1 MFHRLNDA
9 DLAELRAIFGAERV
23 ATGESVLN
31 LHSAD
36 QAYHKG
42 YRPEAVVFP
51 VATAEVAALM
61 RLAHERRIPV
71 TPWGAGT
78 SLEGNCVPAAG
89 GIVIDFQQ
97 MDKILAVRPADFQVD
112 VQAGVPYKDMN
123 RELARHGLFFPP
135 DPGANATIGGMVATN
150 ASGIRT
156 IKYGATRDNVL
167 RLTAVLPGGR
177 VLAAGTRAPKSSAG
191 YDLVRLLVGS
201 EGTLAVVTE
210 ATLRLSGIP
219 EEYSAAVA
227 TFAAVREAAAAVA
240 DIMASG
246 LEPAALELLDE
257 NAAAVIAAEGRI
269 RLEARPT
276 LFVEFSGSH
285 AAGLAADV
293 DQTRELCAGRGCLAF
308 SSGVGRAERN
318 RLWEARHGF
327 GESLIRAHPGEN
339 VLIIDTAVPLSAFA
353 ETVEFAVAAAAAEKL
368 TASVCAHAGDGNLH
382 LNIVGR
388 MQDPAFMARVAPVY
402 EKIVEFAIA
411 RGGTATGEHGVG
423 IGKRKF
429 MRRQHGFGVEVMAGI
444 KRFFDPHGILN
455 PCKVL
460 PSEEPPGGDP

>member
-1 MFHRLNDA
+1 MFHRLNAA
-9 DLAELRAIFGAERV
+9 DLADLRAIFDAERV

-36 QAYHKG
+36 QAYHRG

-51 VATAEVAALM
+51 VSTAEVAALM

-89 GIVIDFQQ
+89 GLVLDFQR
-97 MDKILAVRPADFQVD
+97 MDRILAVRPADFQVD

-123 RELARHGLFFPP
+123 RALARHGLFFPP

-156 IKYGATRDNVL
+156 IKYGATRDNVM

-177 VLAAGTRAPKSSAG
+177 VIQAGTRAPKSSAG

-227 TFAAVREAAAAVA
+227 TFGTVRQAAAAVA

-246 LEPAALELLDE
+246 LEPTALELLDE
-257 NAAAVIAAEGRI
+257 NAAAVIAAEGRV
-269 RLEARPT
+269 RLAVRPT

-293 DQTRELCAGRGCLAF
+293 AQTRELCAGQGCLEF
-308 SSGVGRAERN
+308 TSGVGRAERH

-327 GESLIRAHPGEN
+327 GEALIRAHPGEN

-353 ETVEFAVAAAAAEKL
+353 ETVEFAVAAAAEEKL
-368 TASVCAHAGDGNLH
+368 RASVCAHAGDGNLH

-388 MQDPAFMARVAPVY
+388 MQDPAFMAQVAPVY
-402 EKIVEFAIA
+402 EKIVAFALA

-429 MRRQHGFGVEVMAGI
+429 MRRQHGHGVEVMAGI

-460 PSEEPPGGDP
+460 PTEEMSGGVP

>member
-1 MFHRLNDA
+1 MFHRLNAD

-23 ATGESVLN
+23 STGASVLN

-36 QAYHKG
+36 QAYHRG
-42 YRPEAVVFP
+42 FLPEAVVFP
-51 VATAEVAALM
+51 TATEEVARLM
-61 RLAHERRIPV
+61 RLADERRIPV

-89 GIVIDFQQ
+89 GVVIDFQR
-97 MDKILAVRPADFQVD
+97 MDRILAVRPADFQVD
-112 VQAGVPYKDMN
+112 VQAGVPHQDMN

-177 VLAAGTRAPKSSAG
+177 VLHAGTRAPKSSAG

-227 TFAAVREAAAAVA
+227 TFGTVRQAAAAVA

-257 NAAAVIAAEGRI
+257 NAAAVIAAEGRV
-269 RLEARPT
+269 RLEVRPT

-293 DQTRELCAGRGCLAF
+293 AQTREICAARGGLGFC
-308 SSGVGRAERN
+308 SGVGRAERH

-327 GESLIRAHPGEN
+327 GEALIRAHPGQN
-339 VLIIDTAVPLSAFA
+339 VLIVDTAVPLSAFA
-353 ETVEFAVAAAAAEKL
+353 EMVEFAVAAAAARRL

-388 MQDPAFMARVAPVY
+388 MLDPEFMALVAPVY
-402 EKIVEFAIA
+402 DEIVAFAIA

-429 MRRQHGFGVEVMAGI
+429 MRRQHGFGVELMAAI
-444 KRFFDPHGILN
+444 KRSFDPHGILN
-455 PCKVL
+455 PGKVL
-460 PSEEPPGGDP
+460 PSEEPDGGAA